1 MRIKYVKLSNNG
13 YLVSIPVK
21 NGQTIRINIDIKNKL
36 LSIDF
41 CDITYIMFF
50 KKVQVI
56 LKKLP
61 IYLKEIDI
69 EINQEGNRLFNFFH
83 ELDDRSYFKDSEKIR
98 GFIKVNYIKLSDN
111 IYQTD
116 VIVKKSPIP
125 IISYINVN

>member
-1 MRIKYVKLSNNG
+1 MNKIAEYIVQINNLNYNKQCKYVKSN
-13 YLVSIPVK
+13 
-21 NGQTIRINIDIKNKL
+21 L

-41 CDITYIMFF
+41 CDITHIMFF

-61 IYLKEIDI
+61 IYSKEIDI
-69 EINQEGNRLFNFFH
+69 EINQEGNPLFNFFH
-83 ELDDRSYFKDSEKIR
+83 ELDDRSYLKDSEKIKD
-98 GFIKVNYIKLSDN
+98 FIKVNYIKLSDN

>member
-1 MRIKYVKLSNNG
+1 MKKITEYIVQINSLNYNKQCKYV
-13 YLVSIPVK
+13 
-21 NGQTIRINIDIKNKL
+21 KNKL

-41 CDITYIMFF
+41 CDITHSMFL

-61 IYLKEIDI
+61 IYLKEIYI
-69 EINQEGNRLFNFFH
+69 EIIQEGNHLFNFFH
-83 ELDDRSYFKDSEKIR
+83 ELDDRSYFVDNKDIK
-98 GFIKVNYIKLSDN
+98 GFIRVNYIKLSGN
-111 IYQTD
+111 IYQIN

>member
-1 MRIKYVKLSNNG
+1 MSKITEYIVQINSLNYNKQCKYV
-13 YLVSIPVK
+13 
-21 NGQTIRINIDIKNKL
+21 KNKL

-41 CDITYIMFF
+41 CDITHIMFF

-69 EINQEGNRLFNFFH
+69 EINQEGNHLFNFFH
-83 ELDDRSYFKDSEKIR
+83 ELDDRSYFIDNKDIEGLIR
-98 GFIKVNYIKLSDN
+98 VNYIKLSDN

>member
-1 MRIKYVKLSNNG
+1 MNKIAEYIVQINNLNYNKQGKYVKSN
-13 YLVSIPVK
+13 
-21 NGQTIRINIDIKNKL
+21 L

-41 CDITYIMFF
+41 CDITHIMFF

-61 IYLKEIDI
+61 IYSKEIDI
-69 EINQEGNRLFNFFH
+69 EINQEGNPLFNFFH
-83 ELDDRSYFKDSEKIR
+83 ELDDRSYLKDSEKIR
-98 GFIKVNYIKLSDN
+98 DFIKVNYIKLSDN

>member
-1 MRIKYVKLSNNG
+1 MNKITKYIVQINSLNYNKQCKYV
-13 YLVSIPVK
+13 
-21 NGQTIRINIDIKNKL
+21 KNKL

-41 CDITYIMFF
+41 CDITHIMFF

-69 EINQEGNRLFNFFH
+69 EINQEGNHLFNFFH
-83 ELDDRSYFKDSEKIR
+83 ELDDRSYFVDNKDIK
-98 GFIKVNYIKLSDN
+98 GFIRVNYIKLSGN
-111 IYQTD
+111 IYQIN

>member
-1 MRIKYVKLSNNG
+1 MNKITEYIVQINSLNYNKQCKYL
-13 YLVSIPVK
+13 
-21 NGQTIRINIDIKNKL
+21 KNKL
-36 LSIDF
+36 LSIDI
-41 CDITYIMFF
+41 CNITDITFF
-50 KKVQVI
+50 EKVQVI

-69 EINQEGNRLFNFFH
+69 EINQEGNHLFNFFH
-83 ELDDRSYFKDSEKIR
+83 ELDNRSYFIDNKEIK

>member
-69 EINQEGNRLFNFFH
+69 EINQEGNHLFNFFH
-83 ELDDRSYFKDSEKIR
+83 ELDDRSYFVDNKDIK
-98 GFIKVNYIKLSDN
+98 GFIRVNYVKLSDN
-111 IYQTD
+111 IYQID
-116 VIVKKSPIP
+116 VIVKKSPIT